1 MTAGLSGIAAAA
13 GAELA
18 VAVPWQVNLA
28 CLVACLF
35 FILALRG
42 LASPQTSRTGNRC
55 GMAGMAI
62 AIAATVYTHNAA
74 GIPKILA
81 ALVIGGGIGIVIA
94 RRIAITALP
103 QLIAASHALVG
114 LAAVVVGVAAFL
126 SPAALGL
133 LDSATGEILPY
144 CRIALGLSVAI
155 GAAIFCGAVV
165 TCRKPKGHMP
175 VVLSMLNSGSGWAA
189 AAMGFALQSL
199 VMIATGALVGASG
212 AFLALVMAKARNRS

>member
-1 MTAGLSGIAAAA
+1 MAGLSVVAPVAA
-13 GAELA
+13 AELA
-18 VAVPWQVNLA
+18 VAVPWHVNLA
-28 CLVACLF
+28 YLVACLLF
-35 FILALRG
+35 LLALRG
-42 LASPQTSRTGNRC
+42 LANPQTSRTGNRC

-81 ALVIGGGIGIVIA
+81 ALVIGGGIGVVIA
-94 RRIAITALP
+94 RRIAMTALP
-103 QLIAASHALVG
+103 QLIAALHALVG
-114 LAAVVVGVAAFL
+114 LAAVVIGVAAFL

-133 LDSATGEILPY
+133 LDSATGETLPY

-155 GAAIFCGAVV
+155 GAAIFSGAVLA
-165 TCRKPKGHMP
+165 CLKLKDNMA

-189 AAMGFALQSL
+189 AAMGVALQSM

-212 AFLALVMAKARNRS
+212 ALLALLAERAADRS